1 MFKIAKVFIGI
12 LLVGTLFGFVGV
24 PAANAQILPVVP
36 ANIDCNA
43 QVKGEWK
50 DAFIG
55 KEGFVAAIQGDR
67 NMLSSILGCAVK
79 TGRIRLYMMPFFI
92 TYLIQ
97 FLLSLAG
104 LIAVLFVVYGGFK
117 YTVGGLVEDKESGKK
132 VIKNA
137 LIGLVV
143 ALSSWMVI
151 NFIQIVLTR

>member
-1 MFKIAKVFIGI
+1 MFKIKKAFIGI
-12 LLVGTLFGFVGV
+12 LLVSTLSGFVSIPV
-24 PAANAQILPVVP
+24 AEAQILPSVP
-36 ANIDCNA
+36 ANIDCEA

-55 KEGFVAAIQGDR
+55 KEGLVDAIQGDR
-67 NMLSSILGCAVK
+67 SILSAILGCAIK

-117 YTVGGLVEDKESGKK
+117 YTIGGITEDKESGKK

-137 LIGLVV
+137 LMGLII

-151 NFIQIVLTR
+151 NFIQIALTS